1 MLFSPSKGRPFGG
14 RSFIISKKVEIIN
27 HDFINQHIA
36 TLSINSNNKTFS
48 IIACYLPYVNGSN
61 LNLSEFQSC
70 LQVIKGLLSY
80 FQSKMHSVLII
91 GDLNADLKRNKRF
104 DVYLS
109 NFIINNSLVL
119 ISPSLD
125 INQYSYEKGDY
136 TATLDHCISSN
147 FEIVDLNCSFIDSVI
162 NLSDHKPLQISI
174 NWLSNN
180 IVNKNFITQ
189 DLNGFKNII
198 SIPPNFDND
207 EIKDKFNANLMN
219 NISFYMNQ
227 PIEDNNKQLI
237 IDNMYTQLTTSIVSA
252 FKSCCRLVNIDN
264 LKNKNNW
271 FTPELYNLKK
281 KMLLLRYKENKSG
294 ADAIKLK
301 SLKYNF
307 KKIMKNNIK
316 LYEKNQYYKINHLI
330 KINNS
335 EKFFKRVNDMKKK
348 NEILIDIDIDK
359 IRDYYSSIFNKP
371 LIVDKKFINHINEQ
385 IANLN
390 HDNYSS
396 IDININELQ
405 LALKETSISNVIGND
420 GVSSNML
427 LNCNDNFINSKLI
440 FFYKYIFK
448 YGDS

>member
-1 MLFSPSKGRPFGG
+1 
-14 RSFIISKKVEIIN
+14 
-27 HDFINQHIA
+27 
-36 TLSINSNNKTFS
+36 
-48 IIACYLPYVNGSN
+48 
-61 LNLSEFQSC
+61 
-70 LQVIKGLLSY
+70 
-80 FQSKMHSVLII
+80 MHSVLII
-91 GDLNADLKRNKRF
+91 GDLNADLKCSKRF

-109 NFIINNSLVL
+109 NFIVKNSLVL

-316 LYEKNQYYKINHLI
+316 L
-330 KINNS
+330 
-335 EKFFKRVNDMKKK
+335 
-348 NEILIDIDIDK
+348 
-359 IRDYYSSIFNKP
+359 
-371 LIVDKKFINHINEQ
+371 
-385 IANLN
+385 
-390 HDNYSS
+390 
-396 IDININELQ
+396 
-405 LALKETSISNVIGND
+405 
-420 GVSSNML
+420 
-427 LNCNDNFINSKLI
+427 
-440 FFYKYIFK
+440 
-448 YGDS
+448 